1 MVVVLVVLVV
11 LSEARS
17 TCGAVFSRSASFAL
31 FWSVGIEVTMMVA
44 DQGAPSLHFLAA
56 VYIYSTTISLI
67 HQDDP
72 LAIINN
78 KIYVA
83 NI

>member
-1 MVVVLVVLVV
+1 VCVGLWFVVMVVVLVVLVV

-44 DQGAPSLHFLAA
+44 DQGAP
-56 VYIYSTTISLI
+56 
-67 HQDDP
+67 QDGGYHGHR
-72 LAIINN
+72 A
-78 KIYVA
+78 
-83 NI
+83 